1 MLLLAIPTAVE
12 LSTCIGVG
20 GWGLFISIN
29 VVLIGT
35 AAWPFRN
42 SAPYSAS
49 AAEAMMLHKI
59 LHMIK
64 MNPLRM
70 GVYSLKVI
78 ESGLGPLRKNT
89 PLDLLLSFMT

>member
-1 MLLLAIPTAVE
+1 MLAIPTAVE

-20 GWGLFISIN
+20 GWGCCIYIN

-35 AAWPFRN
+35 AAWKFRN

-49 AAEAMMLHKI
+49 TAEAMMLRKS

-64 MNPLRM
+64 MNPLSM
-70 GVYSLKVI
+70 GAYSLKVI
-78 ESGLGPLRKNT
+78 AYGLG
-89 PLDLLLSFMT
+89 

>member
-1 MLLLAIPTAVE
+1 MMHFYQ
-12 LSTCIGVG
+12 C
-20 GWGLFISIN
+20 F
-29 VVLIGT
+29 LIGT

-49 AAEAMMLHKI
+49 AAEAMMVRKI
-59 LHMIK
+59 LHIIK

-78 ESGLGPLRKNT
+78 TSGLGSLRKNT
-89 PLDLLLSFMT
+89 PLALLLDFVTEIYEASLWMKRIIPLE